1 MKKSRIIAIAASTA
15 IIAGSLLTFAACS
28 DEAERVSSAAN
39 AEQTVVE
46 TILTEATTAAL
57 VSEITAD
64 EAIEIAFNH
73 AGVSEDEALLEIGS
87 PELDRD
93 DAVPHF
99 SVDFTANG
107 FEYDYEIGLDG
118 SVIESEKEVDDDAK
132 AETVPVSAANPE
144 TVKAEESKKP
154 EVTGKPEESKPASK
168 GFISI
173 DSAKNAA
180 LKHAGLKAS
189 DVEFKEA
196 KLDTDDRI
204 AHYDIEF
211 VSAGIEYE
219 YEINAQSGKVG
230 EFSRER
236 YVEERTKA
244 VDTSAFISEAEAKA
258 IAFER
263 AGINASDA
271 SHIECKL
278 DTDDMFAHY
287 EIEFV
292 SGGYEYDFD
301 INAKTGKIIDSDKE
315 RA

>member
-1 MKKSRIIAIAASTA
+1 MKKSRIITAVVSTA
-15 IIAGSLLTFAACS
+15 IIAGGIFTFTACS
-28 DEAERVSSAAN
+28 DKSENTAPSAK
-39 AEQTVVE
+39 AEQTVAESSVTE
-46 TILTEATTAAL
+46 LTTSAL
-57 VSEITAD
+57 ISEITAD
-64 EAIEIAFNH
+64 EAIGIAFEH
-73 AGVSEDEALLEIGS
+73 AGVSDDEAVLEIGS
-87 PELDRD
+87 PELDKD
-93 DAVPHF
+93 DKIPHY
-99 SVDFTANG
+99 SIDFTANG

-118 SVIESEKEVDDDAK
+118 AVIESDKE
-132 AETVPVSAANPE
+132 AENDSRTE
-144 TVKAEESKKP
+144 TAPASNVNQETKKAEESK
-154 EVTGKPEESKPASK
+154 SASK

-211 VSAGIEYE
+211 VSNGMEYE

-230 EFSRER
+230 EFSKER
-236 YVEERTKA
+236 YFEEKTKA
-244 VDTSAFISEAEAKA
+244 PVDKSAFISEDEAKA
-258 IAFER
+258 IAFKR
-263 AGINASDA
+263 AGVNASDV
-271 SHIECKL
+271 SRIKCVL

-292 SGGYEYDFD
+292 SGVYEYDFD
-301 INAKTGKIIDSDKE
+301 INAKSGKIIESDKE

>member
-1 MKKSRIIAIAASTA
+1 MKKSRIIAAVAATA
-15 IIAGSLLTFAACS
+15 IIAGSIFTFTACS
-28 DEAERVSSAAN
+28 DKSEKTAPDVK

-46 TILTEATTAAL
+46 SMITEASTSAI

-64 EAIEIAFNH
+64 EAIGIAFDH
-73 AGVSEDEALLEIGS
+73 AGVSENEALLEIGS
-87 PELDRD
+87 PELDKD
-93 DAVPHF
+93 DEVPHY
-99 SVDFTANG
+99 SIEFTANG

-118 SVIESEKEVDDDAK
+118 TVIESDKEADDSKK
-132 AETVPVSAANPE
+132 AETVPASNANQE
-144 TVKAEESKKP
+144 SKKAEESKP
-154 EVTGKPEESKPASK
+154 GSK

-180 LKHAGLKAS
+180 LRHAGLKAS

-211 VSAGIEYE
+211 VSGGIEYE

-230 EFSRER
+230 EFSKER

-244 VDTSAFISEAEAKA
+244 PVDTSSLISEDEAKA
-258 IAFER
+258 IAFKR
-263 AGINASDA
+263 AGVNAADA
-271 SHIECKL
+271 ANVKCEL
-278 DTDDMFAHY
+278 DADDMFAHY

-301 INAKTGKIIDSDKE
+301 INAKTGKIIESDRE
-315 RA
+315 RV

>member
-1 MKKSRIIAIAASTA
+1 MKKSRIIAAVASTA
-15 IIAGSLLTFAACS
+15 IIAGSIFTFAACS
-28 DEAERVSSAAN
+28 DKSETTAPAAK
-39 AEQTVVE
+39 ADQSVVE
-46 TILTEATTAAL
+46 TMMTESATSAL

-64 EAIEIAFNH
+64 EAIGIAFGH
-73 AGVSEDEALLEIGS
+73 AGVSENEALLEIGS

-93 DAVPHF
+93 GGVPHYSIEF
-99 SVDFTANG
+99 SANG

-118 SVIESEKEVDDDAK
+118 SVIESDKEVDDNK
-132 AETVPVSAANPE
+132 AETVPASDANPE
-144 TVKAEESKKP
+144 NKKSEESRP
-154 EVTGKPEESKPASK
+154 GSN

-180 LKHAGLKAS
+180 LRHAGFKAS

-211 VSAGIEYE
+211 VNNGVEYE
-219 YEINAQSGKVG
+219 YEINARSGKVG
-230 EFSRER
+230 EFSKER
-236 YVEERTKA
+236 YVEEKTKA
-244 VDTSAFISEAEAKA
+244 PVDTSSFISEDEAKS
-258 IAFER
+258 IAFKR

-271 SHIECKL
+271 SKVKCEL

-287 EIEFV
+287 EIEFIY
-292 SGGYEYDFD
+292 GGYEYDFD
-301 INAKTGKIIDSDKE
+301 INAKTGKIIESGKE